1 MKLTEAKSNLSR
13 LMSEENLII
22 EQRSGIP
29 SAYFDTENRLL
40 VVPELKA
47 KTSSNVIDLMLSHE
61 VGHALYTPS
70 DRWMEVVNEKVV
82 SKTILNCVEDA
93 RIEKK
98 IKSKYPGLR
107 RIYHFGYNELFKNDF
122 FGTSKVDIDSL
133 NLADKINLHFKI
145 GYIEEISF
153 SDEEKVFVEAVENV
167 ETFDDAIEVSK
178 RIQEYVREELK
189 SQYETLQETD
199 ESGQIGEEFSIEDFG
214 DNFRDILGKPSAE
227 NDQKHTENDSDS
239 TEKFGEFDEE
249 GLLEELGYPEDFTL
263 DEFLEQNLKSH
274 TQEFS
279 EENVKEL
286 YRDNGKSS
294 VYIDIP
300 EIGLNDYIVGHKKI
314 FKELNEVVAKKNCID
329 YSNYNKFKLEN
340 NSVISYL
347 IKEFN
352 LKKDAKGRKKAKISK
367 TGDINLN
374 KLYSYKISEDIFKR
388 STVVSKN
395 QSHGLVFFLDWSGS
409 MNGILKE
416 TINQLIIL
424 VSFCR
429 KVNIPFE
436 VYAFSSNKMTK
447 SHNITD
453 NVFMLD
459 PLQLLNLFS
468 SFMTNS
474 EFVEAC
480 NFLLSFDGA
489 TFSKENSNFF
499 DRLYVP
505 NWFSLGNTPL
515 NHTILLSNAVMEKF
529 KSSSKVQIVNAIYLT
544 DGDSHGVN
552 YYSKVSTQ
560 YSTQTSCYSLR
571 NGRHNVY
578 FRDKKSK
585 EVLKFI
591 PSYNNFQETNQCLKF
606 VKQFCDFRTMGLRLI
621 NPREL
626 KSYIHRNTSWEESQ
640 TKIKEFNSN
649 NVLEIDTEFDKFFF
663 VKTNINRSDE
673 EIGEID
679 GKSSAYI
686 ARNFAKM
693 LNKKVN
699 TKIFLRKF
707 VEFIS

>member
-40 VVPELKA
+40 VVPELKE

-70 DRWMEVVNEKVV
+70 DRWIEVVKENIV

-189 SQYETLQETD
+189 SQYETFQETVEID
-199 ESGQIGEEFSIEDFG
+199 QIGEEFSIEDFS
-214 DNFRDILGKPSAE
+214 DNFGDILGKPSLE

-239 TEKFGEFDEE
+239 TEKFGEFDEK

-263 DEFLEQNLKSH
+263 EEFLEQNLKSH

-286 YRDNGKSS
+286 YRDNGKPS

-300 EIGLNDYIVGHKKI
+300 EIDLNNYIVGHKKI
-314 FKELNEVVAKKNCID
+314 FKELNEFVAKTCID

-347 IKEFN
+347 VKEFN
-352 LKKDAKGRKKAKISK
+352 LKKDAKGRKKAKISR

-374 KLYSYKISEDIFKR
+374 KLYSYKIGEDIFKR

-409 MNGILKE
+409 MHRILKE

-436 VYAFSSNKMTK
+436 VYAFSSNKTTK
-447 SHNITD
+447 PNNITD
-453 NVFMLD
+453 NVFRLD

-489 TFSKENSNFF
+489 AFSKEGLNFF
-499 DRLYVP
+499 DRVYAP
-505 NWFSLGNTPL
+505 YWFSLGNTPL

-544 DGDSHGVN
+544 DGDSHGVT
-552 YYSKVSTQ
+552 YYSSNN
-560 YSTQTSCYSLR
+560 SYSLR
-571 NGRHNVY
+571 NSRHNVY

-591 PSYNNFQETNQCLKF
+591 PSYNNFQETNQCAKF
-606 VKQFCDFRTMGLRLI
+606 VKQFCDFRTMGLRLV
-621 NPREL
+621 NSREL
-626 KSYIHRNTSWEESQ
+626 KSYIRLNTGWEEPQ

-686 ARNFAKM
+686 ARNFTKM